1 MRRFILFAVLAGAI
15 IAAGGLWYVYKAP
28 YAAAA
33 RFPAASEAVVTRF
46 TTLPKPARA
55 DYLALAGYV
64 VEGFLTYA
72 TPTNARARYPGLHAG
87 GKRQAEEFEG
97 FSRVAPLMAVWL
109 ENSKSTM
116 LTLPSGRT
124 ADLAA
129 VLEEGLLA
137 GTDPRNPDYW
147 GDIIDRDQRIALAH
161 ARIGDHRP
169 GVRRTERCDRAP
181 LVAGRLARLLGV
193 GQGEPPGAEMN
204 P

>member
-87 GKRQAEEFEG
+87 GFGVLLELARRFGDNGVGMDPGLFEDRADNPFFLLRESDEEVE
-97 FSRVAPLMAVWL
+97 W
-109 ENSKSTM
+109 EE
-116 LTLPSGRT
+116 
-124 ADLAA
+124 DLAFM
-129 VLEEGLLA
+129 LLSDGLGLLESF
-137 GTDPRNPDYW
+137 
-147 GDIIDRDQRIALAH
+147 L
-161 ARIGDHRP
+161 
-169 GVRRTERCDRAP
+169 CF
-181 LVAGRLARLLGV
+181 LG
-193 GQGEPPGAEMN
+193 EFI
-204 P
+204 